1 MAIPSGHARPHIHDE
16 ASLRLAVQQAQRIGY
31 STGPSGAYL
40 EQLFERW
47 GLSAEVKAKLAVPA
61 PGVPVGRLIA
71 SGEVSLGF
79 QQRSELINLK
89 GIDLLGDLPAD
100 VAHTTI
106 FSSALGLTLS
116 QDPDRLEATRQ
127 WQSFLMSD
135 ATAQVKLSHGM
146 RPISHST

>member
-1 MAIPSGHARPHIHDE
+1 MADVVRDKE
-16 ASLRLAVQQAQRIGY
+16 RDL
-31 STGPSGAYL
+31 L
-40 EQLFERW
+40 EQRR
-47 GLSAEVKAKLAVPA
+47 VVPP
-61 PGVPVGRLIA
+61 PGTPVAQFMAQGKVA
-71 SGEVSLGF
+71 LGF

-89 GIDLLGDLPAD
+89 GIDLLGDLPAE
-100 VAHTTI
+100 VAHTTV
-106 FSSALGLTLS
+106 FSSALGLTLN